1 MFCQVLIILKPFNIT
16 LEGHPRVKGVRM
28 TENLR
33 VSRRTALKLMGGAGL
48 LAASGANL
56 NLSSANAQATSSV
69 PNGAGFNRL
78 KIGEFTVT
86 VLSDGQTP
94 PGPLLPNWGANPD
107 RQEDF
112 KKALTENF
120 IDPALAR
127 NNFNPVL
134 LDTGKHKVL
143 LDTGL
148 GPQAQAGAPIG
159 RLLENLKN
167 AGVSPNEI
175 DTVFITH
182 GHPDHVQ
189 GMTDSSGKSVFT
201 NAQFIM
207 GGVDFDFWTKPAQ
220 GEVQPFIA
228 KNISAFKDRFKLV
241 KPGTEIVPGLTTVDS
256 PGHTPGHQSALVS
269 SGSSQ
274 MMLFGDA
281 AGHYLLSLMYP
292 EAYLGFD
299 ADKAVVV
306 ATRAKLFD
314 RVASEKMLVTA
325 YHFPWPAVGY
335 IRKRAAGGYEFI
347 PAAFSF

>member
-1 MFCQVLIILKPFNIT
+1 MA
-16 LEGHPRVKGVRM
+16 
-28 TENLR
+28 ENQG

-48 LAASGANL
+48 LAASGTNL
-56 NLSSANAQATSSV
+56 ALSGASAQATSNV
-69 PNGAGFNRL
+69 PNGTGFNRL
-78 KIGEFTVT
+78 KLGEFTVT

-112 KKALTENF
+112 KKTLAENF
-120 IDPALAR
+120 INPALAR

-134 LDTGKHKVL
+134 VDTGKHKVL
-143 LDTGL
+143 IDTGL
-148 GPQAQAGAPIG
+148 GLQAQVGAPIG

-167 AGVSPNEI
+167 AGYSPADI

-189 GMTDSSGKSVFT
+189 GMTDATGASVFSK
-201 NAQFIM
+201 AQFVM
-207 GGVDFDFWTKPAQ
+207 GGVDFDFWTKPAN
-220 GEVQPFIA
+220 GMVSAAIA
-228 KNISAFKDRFKLV
+228 KNIVPFKERFKII
-241 KPGTEIVPGLTTVDS
+241 KPGDEIVPGMTAIDS
-256 PGHTPGHQSALVS
+256 PGHTPGHQSALIS

-299 ADKAVVV
+299 ADKATVV

-314 RVASEKMLVTA
+314 RAASEKMLVTA

-335 IRKRAAGGYEFI
+335 IRKRVAGGYEFV

>member
-1 MFCQVLIILKPFNIT
+1 MA
-16 LEGHPRVKGVRM
+16 
-28 TENLR
+28 ENR
-33 VSRRTALKLMGGAGL
+33 DVSRRDALKLLGGAGL
-48 LAASGANL
+48 LATSGGLPIA
-56 NLSSANAQATSSV
+56 LSSASAQTTSSL

-78 KIGEFTVT
+78 KVGDFTVT
-86 VLSDGQTP
+86 VVSDGQTP
-94 PGPLLPNWGANPD
+94 PGPLLPSWGANPE

-112 KKALTENF
+112 KKTLIDNF

-127 NNFNPVL
+127 NNFNPVVV
-134 LDTGKHKVL
+134 DTGKNKVL
-143 LDTGL
+143 FDTGL

-167 AGVSPNEI
+167 AGYSPSDI

-189 GMTDSSGKSVFT
+189 GMTDASGKPVFDK
-201 NAQFIM
+201 AQFVM

-220 GEVQPFIA
+220 GAVSAPIA
-228 KNISAFKDRFKLV
+228 KNIAPFKDRFKLI
-241 KPGTEIVPGLTTVDS
+241 KSGDEIVPGITSIDS
-256 PGHTPGHQSALVS
+256 PGHTPGHQSALLA

-314 RVASEKMLVTA
+314 RVASEKMLVTG
-325 YHFPWPAVGY
+325 YHFPFPAVGY
-335 IRKRAAGGYEFI
+335 IRKRAAGGYEFV